1 MRYDAFLGH
10 SVYSEGKETAEIIF
24 FRFRASKMYDMA
36 IEIIDSLKNGNV
48 LLIDEFD
55 KDRVRNNT
63 NFFEMVFGW

>member
-1 MRYDAFLGH
+1 
-10 SVYSEGKETAEIIF
+10 
-24 FRFRASKMYDMA
+24 MYDMA

-63 NFFEMVFGW
+63 NFSKWYLDGRFKAISLLDYDKFNLWND